1 MKQEQFLIEFDILED
16 PDANFFELIPQQR
29 EVINKMMSEGK
40 ILSYTLSQD
49 RLKLWCIMTAHNEIE
64 IMERIADFPLI
75 DYMTPQIF
83 PLMFHNSVFLAVP
96 AFSKN

>member
-1 MKQEQFLIEFDILED
+1 
-16 PDANFFELIPQQR
+16 
-29 EVINKMMSEGK
+29 
-40 ILSYTLSQD
+40 
-49 RLKLWCIMTAHNEIE
+49 MTAHNEIE